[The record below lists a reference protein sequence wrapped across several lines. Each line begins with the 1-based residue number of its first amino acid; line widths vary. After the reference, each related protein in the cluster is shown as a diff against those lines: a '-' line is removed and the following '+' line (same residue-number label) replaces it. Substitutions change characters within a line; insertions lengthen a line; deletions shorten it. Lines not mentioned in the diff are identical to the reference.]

1 LNSELFAALRMFA
14 FGTNSDMVVHP
25 WGLVMQEVEFFFGLG
40 SRYSYL
46 AFTQIAR
53 IEASCSCT
61 FNLQPIGSGELLNLR
76 GASPFQGAPLSGQY
90 EWDYRRRDAVAWA
103 EYYGVPF
110 VEPKHLPTDH
120 RLMARACHAAGMQ
133 GALRPY
139 CEAMFQSVFVS
150 NEEIDEQT
158 CAAIAARLKLD
169 EQLFSEAI
177 RSSPVNERVTASAR
191 RAFERGAFGVPTFF
205 VGDRMF
211 WGNDRLVLLEYYL
224 AHQDRH

>member
-1 LNSELFAALRMFA
+1 
-14 FGTNSDMVVHP
+14 MVAHL
-25 WGLVMQEVEFFFGLG
+25 WGLAMQEVEFFFGLG

-53 IEASCSCT
+53 IEASCSCR

-76 GASPFQGAPLSGQY
+76 GASPFKGAPLSGQY
-90 EWDYRRRDAVAWA
+90 EWEYRRRDAAAWA
-103 EYYGVPF
+103 EYYRVPF
-110 VEPKHLPTDH
+110 IEPKPLPEDH

-139 CEAMFQSVFVS
+139 CEAIFQAVFVS
-150 NEEIDEQT
+150 NEHIDEQT
-158 CAAIAARLKLD
+158 CAAVASRIKLD
-169 EQLFSEAI
+169 VRLFSEAI
-177 RSSPVNERVTASAR
+177 GSSAVDEWVTASAC

-211 WGNDRLVLLEYYL
+211 WGNDRLVLLEHHL
-224 AHQDRH
+224 AHQVDP